1 MSKSL
6 DKAIRMCD
14 MKASYRVEK
23 ARFPG
28 KYVCYFFVDG
38 RMNVDE
44 RGTDGTGLK
53 LYDSED
59 KAEAAGKCY
68 LAKMK
73 RNGFE
78 V

>member
-1 MSKSL
+1 MSESL

-14 MKASYRVEK
+14 MKASYKVDK
-23 ARFPG
+23 SRFPG

-38 RMNVDE
+38 RMNTDE
-44 RGTDGTGLK
+44 RGTGGTGLK

-59 KAEAAGKCY
+59 KAEVAGKRD

>member
-1 MSKSL
+1 MRSAL

-14 MKASYRVEK
+14 MKASYKVEK
-23 ARFPG
+23 SRLPG
-28 KYVCYFFVDG
+28 KQVCYFFVDG
-38 RMNVDE
+38 RMNTDE

-59 KAEAAGKCY
+59 KAEVAGKRY

-73 RNGFE
+73 KNGFE